1 MKNNPINYISIG
13 HRLQAYRIAES
24 LKAEQVAESLG
35 ISRAAV
41 YRLEKGEIVKIET
54 LEKLADLL
62 NTSLS
67 SLLGVSSE
75 YYSNADGFFER
86 MRQLED
92 TSSKIYAHFEPFS
105 YLLTSKN
112 YDNNLAKM
120 LMDSDPDGR
129 LSDKQRTT
137 LSILEER
144 KNNTRSQGVM
154 QLYSLISLQSIQRLL
169 NTGLVGSLNLPP
181 STKIERI
188 LQARNEL
195 MHLIDVIKR
204 NEASI
209 HIAISIKKIPST
221 TFQIFYNL
229 DGSSYLAVSPFRL
242 GEFPNISN
250 GIASVTNS
258 EEAISRYKYLFDN
271 LWENAA
277 KGKDAINLLKKTLEN
292 Y

>member
-13 HRLQAYRIAES
+13 NRLRAYRIAAS
-24 LKAEQVAESLG
+24 LKAEQVAENLG

-67 SLLGVSSE
+67 SLLGVSAE
-75 YYSNADGFFER
+75 YYSSADGFFER

-92 TSSKIYAHFEPFS
+92 SSTKIYAHFEPFS

-112 YDNNLAKM
+112 YDNYLAKM
-120 LMDSDPDGR
+120 LMDSDLDVG
-129 LSDKQRTT
+129 LSEKQQST
-137 LSILEER
+137 LSILAER
-144 KNNTRSQGVM
+144 KKKVNNQSP
-154 QLYSLISLQSIQRLL
+154 QLFNLIGLQSIQRLL
-169 NTGLVGSLNLPP
+169 HSGLVGSLNLPP

-195 MHLIDVIKR
+195 KHLINLIEENQSSV
-204 NEASI
+204 
-209 HIAISIKKIPST
+209 HIAISIKTIPSV
-221 TFQIFYNL
+221 TFQILYHT
-229 DGSSYLAVSPFRL
+229 DGSSSLAVSPFRL

-258 EEAISRYKYLFDN
+258 EEAISRYRQLFDN
-271 LWENAA
+271 LWNDAA
-277 KGKDAINLLKKTLEN
+277 KGTDAINLLKKTLDD

>member
-13 HRLQAYRIAES
+13 NRLRAYRIAES
-24 LKAEQVAESLG
+24 LRAEQVAENLG

-92 TSSKIYAHFEPFS
+92 SSEKIYAHFEPFS

-112 YDNNLAKM
+112 YDTYLAKM
-120 LMDSDPDGR
+120 LMDSAPKGL
-129 LSDKQRTT
+129 LSEKQRST

-144 KNNTRSQGVM
+144 KNTINSRPPR
-154 QLYSLISLQSIQRLL
+154 LFNLISLQSIQRILH
-169 NTGLVGSLNLPP
+169 TGLVGSLNLPP
-181 STKIERI
+181 STKIDRI

-195 MHLIDVIKR
+195 IHLINIIEGKQHLA
-204 NEASI
+204 N
-209 HIAISIKKIPST
+209 IAISIKTIPSL
-221 TFQIFYNL
+221 TFQIFYNQQ
-229 DGSSYLAVSPFRL
+229 GASSLAVSPFRL
-242 GEFPNISN
+242 GEFPNITN

-258 EEAISRYKYLFDN
+258 EEAISRYRHLFDN
-271 LWENAA
+271 LWEHAA
-277 KGKDAINLLKKTLEN
+277 KGEDAINLLKRTLDD